1 MKELRHKAAE
11 RKRRIVFN
19 SDGGDVVRG
28 MTEPS
33 VENLLK
39 QRTNALANTQ
49 VDSLLYATKATGLDL
64 FTHHTKI
71 GTLFTTRDAGYDNN
85 QTGQLFEKG
94 IDPLNVMVDFAKHN
108 NMEVFW
114 SLRMNDTHDG
124 SSAVYGPA
132 NLAANR
138 LKMGHPEFMLGTAKK
153 RPKHGYWTALN
164 YGRPEIRERAFRLL
178 EEVCLNYDVDG
189 IELDYF
195 RHPVYFPS
203 TARGELA
210 TDEER
215 AAMTAMMVRVRK
227 MADEIGQKRGRPILM
242 AVRVPDSVEYCRAI
256 GLDLEYWLAND
267 LADLLVL
274 SSYYQ
279 LNEWDYSVALG
290 HKYGVKVYPSLDESR
305 LHDKTS
311 AERRITNLSYR
322 ARAADVWRAG
332 ADGVCIYN
340 YPFDGDPNDKL
351 MSELGSAE
359 GLANLDKDYFGSTRG
374 YLKSSGGNLPYEP
387 YLKIETLNGDNP
399 KNIKPGAAARAKL
412 SLGEKLD
419 QLSNATLK
427 LRLDLG
433 DAKVAEDFR
442 VAMNGNNLN
451 VKRSADG
458 WFECEPATSDLQLG
472 LNSVEVVLTEKAK
485 RPAIWSDLML
495 QIRYAKE

>member
-1 MKELRHKAAE
+1 
-11 RKRRIVFN
+11 
-19 SDGGDVVRG
+19 
-28 MTEPS
+28 MTEPT

-49 VDSLLYATKATGLDL
+49 VDSLFYTTKGTGLDL

-71 GTLFTTRDAGYDNN
+71 GTLFTTRDAGYDHN

-94 IDPLNVMVDFAKHN
+94 IDPLNVMIDFAKQN

-124 SSAVYGPA
+124 SKSEYGPA

-138 LKMGHPEFMLGTAKK
+138 LKMAHPEFMLGTAKK
-153 RPKHGYWTALN
+153 RPKHGSWTALD

-178 EEVCLNYDVDG
+178 EEVCLNYDIDG

-195 RHPVYFPS
+195 RHPVYFQS

-210 TDEER
+210 TDKER
-215 AAMTAMMVRVRK
+215 AAMTEMMVRVRK

-267 LADLLVL
+267 LTDLLIL
-274 SSYYQ
+274 SSYFQ
-279 LNEWDYSVALG
+279 LNEWDYGVALG

-305 LHDKTS
+305 LRDQS
-311 AERRITNLSYR
+311 ALERRRTNLAYR

-332 ADGVCIYN
+332 ADGVYVFN
-340 YPFDGDPNDKL
+340 YPFDGDPTDKL

-359 GLANLDKDYFGSTRG
+359 GLAKLDKDYFGSTRG
-374 YLKSSGGNLPYEP
+374 AMNSAGGNLPYQP
-387 YLKIETLNGDNP
+387 YLKIETLSSDNP
-399 KNIKPGAAARAKL
+399 KSIKPGAAATAKL
-412 SLGEKLD
+412 SLGEKLEK
-419 QLSNATLK
+419 QSNATLK
-427 LRLDLG
+427 LRLNLG
-433 DAKVAEDFR
+433 DAKAAEDFR

-451 VKRSADG
+451 VKRSCG
-458 WFECEPATSDLQLG
+458 WL
-472 LNSVEVVLTEKAK
+472 VRV
-485 RPAIWSDLML
+485 
-495 QIRYAKE
+495 